1 MKKILLGL
9 FLILGAISFAAPS
22 RINTAKIQQD
32 GNTVIL
38 DDSDAFA
45 FGKLIDQSSV
55 LAVTYYVGKVKL
67 DMFINYMH
75 QKKVYI
81 SM

>member
-9 FLILGAISFAAPS
+9 FLILGAISFSAPS

-38 DDSDAFA
+38 DDSDVFA
-45 FGKLIDQSSV
+45 FGKLVDQSSV
-55 LAVTYYVGKVKL
+55 LAL
-67 DMFINYMH
+67 SLIH
-75 QKKVYI
+75 I
-81 SM
+81 